1 MSRVEEK
8 RWLKTVEDVLLAWI
22 FLMIASPLMLLIAL
36 LIKLSSQGPVFF
48 KQERQGMNGKKFM
61 VYKFRSMIIHEEECG
76 AVSQAKKNDHRVTA
90 IGRILRRTS
99 LDELPQL
106 FNVLKGDMTIVG
118 PRPHAIAHNE
128 YYKNLVPSY
137 EERFRVKPGI
147 TGWAQINGFRGETDT
162 LEKMERRIEYDVY
175 YIEHWTLLFDLKI
188 IALTLWRGFFHR
200 NAY

>member
-1 MSRVEEK
+1 MSRVEQK
-8 RWLKTVEDVLLAWI
+8 RWLKTVEDFLFACI
-22 FLMIASPLMLLIAL
+22 FLIIASPLMLVIAL
-36 LIKLSSQGPVFF
+36 LIKLSSEGPIFF

-61 VYKFRSMIIHEEECG
+61 VYKFRSMIIHEEEFG
-76 AVSQAKKNDHRVTA
+76 IVSQAKRNDHRVTS

-106 FNVLKGDMTIVG
+106 FNVLKGDMSIVG
-118 PRPHAIAHNE
+118 PRPHAIAHNQ
-128 YYKNLVPSY
+128 YYENLVSSY
-137 EERFRVKPGI
+137 EQRFRVKPGI